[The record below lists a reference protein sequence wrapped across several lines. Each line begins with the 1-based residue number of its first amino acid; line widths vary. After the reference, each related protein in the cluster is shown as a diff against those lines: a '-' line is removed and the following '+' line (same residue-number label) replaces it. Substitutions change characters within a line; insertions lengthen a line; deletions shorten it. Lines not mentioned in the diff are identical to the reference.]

1 MCTESFEKFAGL
13 WCDTQLSKYIQ
24 NVPRRILC
32 CHPTDTGARR
42 TQTFFHLFF
51 SKKPSR
57 IPLQLLPEHKF
68 SFSHRV
74 SSAGQDNSRKE
85 TLFLTCSWRLWASAC
100 WSSCSSLSLS
110 ISYCCSQSTS
120 PWEPSG
126 VLFSLFSS
134 KSLVISVKLAGPE
147 EAESTVTPSWVF
159 CLLPA
164 KSS

>member
-1 MCTESFEKFAGL
+1 MQGKL
-13 WCDTQLSKYIQ
+13 WEICRSVMWYNYQSTYKTCPDVSSAVTLLTLELEEPK
-24 NVPRRILC
+24 P
-32 CHPTDTGARR
+32 
-42 TQTFFHLFF
+42 FFICF
-51 SKKPSR
+51 SQKNPNR
-57 IPLQLLPEHKF
+57 IPLQSLPEHKF

-74 SSAGQDNSRKE
+74 SSVGQDNSRKE
-85 TLFLTCSWRLWASAC
+85 TSFLTCSWRLWASAC

-147 EAESTVTPSWVF
+147 EAESTVTLSWVF